1 MLCFSYSIG
10 NALAVERGQLIL
22 PVGVAV
28 RMPKA
33 PLIAVDSYTAHAD
46 RH

>member
-10 NALAVERGQLIL
+10 NALAIERGQLIL

-28 RMPKA
+28 KMPKA

>member
-28 RMPKA
+28 KMPKA
-33 PLIAVDSYTAHAD
+33 PSIAVDSYTAHAD